1 MQDLNGYTFT
11 LGCKV
16 ARAVMYGKSPMID
29 ICEVTK
35 IANGKVYLD
44 SSKVAIRF
52 PERLLIVEHDP
63 LIKMMADHSKELV
76 DESSEHQQ

>member
-1 MQDLNGYTFT
+1 MTDLHGYTFT

-29 ICEVTK
+29 ICTVTK
-35 IANGKVYLD
+35 LENGKLYLN
-44 SSKVAIRF
+44 SSKQSIRF

-63 LIKMMADHSKELV
+63 LIKMINDHANEV
-76 DESSEHQQ
+76 NV